1 MRGKVQRSGSLLSLE
16 TGDKYRD
23 VTVPLIPLEWLGD
36 VKRFE
41 GLSADRKQPVE
52 FYRVGG
58 EQYLIYERY
67 KMKRIGTI

>member
-1 MRGKVQRSGSLLSLE
+1 VDLKPFYTNIGTGQRA
-16 TGDKYRD
+16 
-23 VTVPLIPLEWLGD
+23 LIPLEWLED

-41 GLSADRKQPVE
+41 GFSADRKQPVE